1 MNKTLVDIFS
11 FFSQAKPNALDK
23 KGNVVYKELE
33 KFQVYRQKI
42 ESLCHQML
50 LTLMDCNQGGVLAH
64 DQIQD
69 LEKIRQF
76 LNSDAFRVAVVGDFS
91 QGKSTLLNALLGEK
105 IQPVRTIPC
114 SGTVSVLK
122 YGKQKRVICVYK
134 NGKQE
139 NISLEQYQEKASI
152 DKDIALDSASEGLKK
167 NQIKEIIFEHPNL
180 ELCKNGVTFL
190 DSPGLNE
197 HPDRTAVT
205 KQLLEDID
213 AIIFLTDASRPL
225 TQGERELIQELKT
238 SLNGGN
244 SKQPAHNLFL
254 VVNKWDLLDDEE
266 EQERQDVK
274 ERIERIC
281 LGETALIAGE
291 NRIHFLS
298 AQKVLKAII
307 EQSDSQH
314 LDNFQYFTQSL
325 ETFLAKDRGL
335 LKFQKVPNQI
345 HNLVEVSIKQLG
357 QTDQDFENKLNI
369 YEAEKQKV
377 IEQIGQV
384 SGCDGRINKLAS
396 ETSEQI
402 KEKLHEALDNWGK
415 ENLKNRLTDKV
426 IRWNS
431 SHSMFWNQK
440 AVIKDY
446 QQQFFED
453 LKCEITNFEKNDLI
467 PIIKENCL
475 ILDHHLKLEFDK
487 IKTGIDGID
496 QQIKSNLTN
505 ELNITLGQIDTEFIF
520 GGLKIG
526 ADVVGACVAGF
537 LHLALAPLAWPVW
550 SFFLVISVAGFGI
563 DGFSRKHDKDKEIK
577 LKKKI
582 FEQGWKSFRKSLDPM
597 KKKLDEIVFSTIDQ
611 RVEKAD
617 SIITEF
623 ISLYENMLEAQ
634 EKLYQETIE
643 KRQTNKTM
651 ITQKSQELQQF
662 SKQIEQLVNDF

>member
-1 MNKTLVDIFS
+1 MNKT
-11 FFSQAKPNALDK
+11 
-23 KGNVVYKELE
+23 NVVYKELE
-33 KFQVYRQKI
+33 KFQVYRQQI
-42 ESLCHQML
+42 EDLFHQI
-50 LTLMDCNQGGVLAH
+50 TLILKDCCENEFLSFE
-64 DQIQD
+64 QIKE
-69 LEKIRQF
+69 LETISQF
-76 LNSDAFRVAVVGDFS
+76 LNSEAFRVAVVGEYS
-91 QGKSTLLNALLGEK
+91 KGKSTLLNALLGEK

-114 SGTVSVLK
+114 TGTISVLK
-122 YGKQKRVICVYK
+122 YGTQKRVTCVYK

-139 NISLEQYQEKASI
+139 EISLEQYQEKASI
-152 DKDIALDSASEGLKK
+152 DKDIAKGRFSEGLKK
-167 NQIKEIIFEHPNL
+167 NPIKEIIFEHPNL
-180 ELCKNGVTFL
+180 ELCKNGVTIL

-197 HPDRTAVT
+197 HPERTAVT

-213 AIIFLTDASRPL
+213 AIIFLTNSSDSL
-225 TQGERELIQELKT
+225 KQTEIELIQELKI
-238 SLNGGN
+238 SLNGGI
-244 SKQPAHNLFL
+244 SDQPASNLFL

-274 ERIERIC
+274 ERIELIC
-281 LGETALIAGE
+281 LGETALISGE

-357 QTDQDFENKLNI
+357 QTDQDFEEKLKSS
-369 YEAEKQKV
+369 EAEKQKM
-377 IEQIGQV
+377 IEQIGQI
-384 SGCDGRINKLAS
+384 SGCHGRINKLAS
-396 ETSEQI
+396 ETSKQI

-415 ENLKNRLTDKV
+415 ENLKDRLTDKV
-426 IRWNS
+426 IHWSS
-431 SHSMFWNQK
+431 SHSLEKEQE

-446 QQQFFED
+446 QQQFSED
-453 LKCEITNFEKNDLI
+453 LKCEITKFEKDKLI
-467 PIIKENCL
+467 PLIKENCL
-475 ILDHHLKLEFDK
+475 ILDQQLKLEFEK
-487 IKTGIDGID
+487 IKRGIDGIE
-496 QQIKSNLTN
+496 QQIKSDLTN
-505 ELNITLGQIDTEFIF
+505 ELNTILESIEIEFIL
-520 GGLKIG
+520 GEEIRISAGLS
-526 ADVVGACVAGF
+526 GACVVGLLLLETLLPMFVIILTPVILGF
-537 LHLALAPLAWPVW
+537 V
-550 SFFLVISVAGFGI
+550 I
-563 DGFSRKHDKDKEIK
+563 DGLSRKHDKNKEIK
-577 LKKKI
+577 LKNKV

-597 KKKLDEIVFSTIDQ
+597 KKKLDEIVFSTIDK